1 MPRTKRPA
9 AAPVE
14 ESFPLGEERV
24 AVSERKQ
31 EEKRAPEQVADNSS
45 GLLSTLDETTRKVF
59 ENMPIDKAVS
69 PDSLSALGIG
79 IGDAITSLTMLELCG
94 LVSSLPGG
102 LYIRK

>member
-1 MPRTKRPA
+1 MLEEKREVKA
-9 AAPVE
+9 E
-14 ESFPLGEERV
+14 K
-24 AVSERKQ
+24 KQ
-31 EEKRAPEQVADNSS
+31 EEKRAPEQVADNSAA
-45 GLLSTLDETTRKVF
+45 LLSTLDDTTRRVF

-94 LVSSLPGG
+94 LISSLPGG